1 MLTEQRNPRTADIDQ
16 LSTIEILRV
25 MNTEDA
31 GVASAVR
38 EALPA
43 IAEAVDVVVE
53 RLRSGG
59 TLIYAGAGTSGRLAM
74 LDAVELVPTFG
85 TSPDLVRVL
94 IAGGKPALTRAIEG
108 AEDNR
113 EAGRAEL
120 RALGVTGRDVVVG
133 LAASGFT
140 PYVVGVLEAAGEVGA
155 KTIAVACNAPAPLL
169 ERADIKIVALVGP
182 EVIAG
187 STRLKAGTAQKLILN
202 MISTASMIR
211 LGKVYSNL
219 MVDVQVTNEKLAR
232 RGRHIVA
239 EIVGVDLDRAQLLLE
254 QSNQEVK
261 TAIVVGLLGISA
273 DEARQRLAEHQ
284 GILREVIG

>member
-140 PYVVGVLEAAGEVGA
+140 PYVVGVLEAAGEAGA

-273 DEARQRLAEHQ
+273 DEARQRLAERQ